1 MSTTETP
8 VQQEGRSSVEIAQ
21 TAKGDPIVKVK
32 VYVDPASFIY
42 NVDQAA
48 EKALTLFNDLRGKVK

>member
-32 VYVDPASFIY
+32 VYVDGTTILLP
-42 NVDQAA
+42 QEAA
-48 EKALTLFNDLRGKVK
+48 DEAVRLFNDVRGKVK

>member
-1 MSTTETP
+1 VSTTETP

-32 VYVDPASFIY
+32 VYVDGTTILLP
-42 NVDQAA
+42 QEAA
-48 EKALTLFNDLRGKVK
+48 DEAVRLFNDVRGKVK

>member
-1 MSTTETP
+1 VSTTETP

-32 VYVDPASFIY
+32 VYVDGVTIFDPQS
-42 NVDQAA
+42 AA
-48 EKALTLFNDLRGKVK
+48 NEAVRLFNDVRGKVK

>member
-32 VYVDPASFIY
+32 VYVDGTTIFDPQSA
-42 NVDQAA
+42 AA
-48 EKALTLFNDLRGKVK
+48 EAVRLFNDVRGKVK